1 MHTEAS
7 PPAHVPV
14 RRALGQHWS
23 AARGLRREVWVKGSF
38 EADAGRAG
46 GTYWPG
52 IFSPPPPIVS
62 VCQDG
67 GVGRW
72 RSRARGVVRVVEAG
86 VGGGR

>member
-46 GTYWPG
+46 GNVLAGHLFTAATH
-52 IFSPPPPIVS
+52 
-62 VCQDG
+62 C
-67 GVGRW
+67 VGMSGR
-72 RSRARGVVRVVEAG
+72 RSREMEIEGARRSAG
-86 VGGGR
+86 G